1 MNLGQPERVYM
12 FGLGV
17 PILAIIVALTTY
29 VQSKVT
35 MPASTNPGDQGAM
48 MNKMMAL
55 YMPLLLGYFAL
66 TFASGLSIYFI
77 TGNLIGIAQYALLG
91 KVNWRAV
98 IPGYKPETTALG
110 EEQMNERTTL
120 EKIAPTVDEA
130 VAEGLSEL
138 GLGAEAVDVEVLDNG
153 SRGLFGVGSRQAR
166 VRLTVK
172 STGFRTWG
180 WRGKNLGGARKCRSP
195 DLSKS
200 GSEEISEAAF
210 NVLDDNLLFVSRQ
223 TVAELLEKMK
233 IPAHVEVR
241 YGDLDEEGQRPVLVD
256 VEGDDLGV
264 LIGRRAEILN
274 ALQYITNLIVSKQ
287 VERWVQVVIDVQGY
301 RARHERQL
309 RQMAQRMAD
318 QAMKAGRRQVLE
330 PMSASDR
337 RIIHL
342 EFRDHPSV
350 TTQSVGEEPTRK
362 VTIVPKE

>member
-1 MNLGQPERVYM
+1 
-12 FGLGV
+12 
-17 PILAIIVALTTY
+17 
-29 VQSKVT
+29 
-35 MPASTNPGDQGAM
+35 
-48 MNKMMAL
+48 
-55 YMPLLLGYFAL
+55 
-66 TFASGLSIYFI
+66 
-77 TGNLIGIAQYALLG
+77 
-91 KVNWRAV
+91 
-98 IPGYKPETTALG
+98 
-110 EEQMNERTTL
+110 MNERTTL

-130 VAEGLSEL
+130 VAGGLAEL
-138 GLGAEAVDVEVLDNG
+138 GLNAEAVDVEILDGG

-172 STGFRTWG
+172 NLSTEPATSNVQTGTAKG
-180 WRGKNLGGARKCRSP
+180 NAEATPAGG
-195 DLSKS
+195 
-200 GSEEISEAAF
+200 GTEEFPEEAF

-233 IPAHVEVR
+233 ITAHIEVR
-241 YGDLDEEGQRPVLVD
+241 YGEPDEEGQRPVMVD
-256 VEGDDLGV
+256 VQGDDLAV

-274 ALQYITNLIVSKQ
+274 ALQYVTNLIVSKQ
-287 VERWVQVVIDVQGY
+287 VERWVQVIIDVQGY

-342 EFRDHPSV
+342 ELRDHPSV

-362 VTIVPKE
+362 VTIIPKE

>member
-1 MNLGQPERVYM
+1 
-12 FGLGV
+12 
-17 PILAIIVALTTY
+17 
-29 VQSKVT
+29 
-35 MPASTNPGDQGAM
+35 
-48 MNKMMAL
+48 
-55 YMPLLLGYFAL
+55 
-66 TFASGLSIYFI
+66 
-77 TGNLIGIAQYALLG
+77 
-91 KVNWRAV
+91 
-98 IPGYKPETTALG
+98 
-110 EEQMNERTTL
+110 MNERTTL
-120 EKIAPTVDEA
+120 EKIAPTVEEA

-138 GLGAEAVDVEVLDNG
+138 GLTAESVDVEVLDGG

-172 STGFRTWG
+172 TPASAPETGAKEPGTTLPEAASVSD
-180 WRGKNLGGARKCRSP
+180 KDAP
-195 DLSKS
+195 AEIP
-200 GSEEISEAAF
+200 EEAF

-233 IPAHVEVR
+233 IPAHIEVR
-241 YGDLDEEGQRPVLVD
+241 YGELDDEGQRPVLVD
-256 VEGDDLGV
+256 VQGDDLGV

-274 ALQYITNLIVSKQ
+274 ALQYVVNLIVSKQ
-287 VERWVQVVIDVQGY
+287 VEHWVQVSIDVQGY

-342 EFRDHPSV
+342 ELRDHPSV

-362 VTIVPKE
+362 VTIIPKE